1 MRDKGEVGACGSMPV
16 SARLCRLFM
25 RSVILLAM
33 VPAVHA
39 DSVPAKV
46 RKGNQRYDQKM
57 YEQALQL
64 YSEALQQQPDRR
76 ELNYNLANTLYRMDK
91 HYEAATEMKKAAGT
105 ENNELRRKAAYNLGN
120 ALFKAGQFQEAA
132 DQYTQVLHMDPGDVD
147 AKYNLELALRKIE
160 ELQKQKSHDKDKK
173 QQDQSKDNQQQ
184 DQSKQDEE
192 KPQQGKSQD
201 NPSQQQ
207 KAQQD
212 KQQSGR
218 DESRQAEDSRRL
230 QDPKGLTRQDAER
243 LLQAMEAK
251 EREELERQL
260 LKVRRGTV
268 RGRDW

>member
-1 MRDKGEVGACGSMPV
+1 MHGN
-16 SARLCRLFM
+16 ARLGGIFIL
-25 RSVILLAM
+25 SAILLSL

-39 DSVPAKV
+39 DSVPSKV
-46 RKGNQRYDQKM
+46 KQGNRRYDQKM

-91 HYEAATEMKKAAGT
+91 HGEAATEMKKAAGT
-105 ENNELRRKAAYNLGN
+105 ENSDLRRKAAYNLGN
-120 ALFKAGQFQEAA
+120 ALFKAGQFQQAA
-132 DQYTQVLHMDPGDVD
+132 DQYTQVLQMDPGDLD

-160 ELQKQKSHDKDKK
+160 EQQNQKSQDKDKK
-173 QQDQSKDNQQQ
+173 QQDQSKQGEDKEKQ
-184 DQSKQDEE
+184 DQA
-192 KPQQGKSQD
+192 

-207 KAQQD
+207 QSKQD
-212 KQQSGR
+212 KQQPNR
-218 DESRQAEDSRRL
+218 DESRQGEDTRRP
-230 QDPKGLTRQDAER
+230 QDPKGLSRQDAER